1 MNDGD
6 DGNGG
11 KAAGSRVHF
20 NNIQPRAS
28 DASSLTA
35 DDEEQEGKAKPSLQ
49 LQQLLN
55 RARTDAA
62 RRIKEAEA
70 KEEAEAARKTRPTHA
85 GDVPVKISNLKAPPR
100 MKDAPLRM
108 KDAPLRMKD
117 APLVPYASAEAARK
131 TRPTHAGDVPVKLK
145 ISNLKAPPRMKDA
158 PFVPYASVEA
168 QQPKR
173 KDDSFSKDD
182 TLPMMRK
189 RNTTDD
195 WSSSGETE
203 VTAHLLQMTGR
214 KADKAEAARKEEAEE
229 EKAELSLTGKRSF
242 DEFSGSDMSFMTPQA
257 DESPPPK
264 RIAEADFSDAELE
277 VEPSEPPLEP
287 EGLEPEERAQVEA
300 QADQQSQAQSQ
311 SSSAKRYPTRNRRS
325 KKK

>member
-1 MNDGD
+1 
-6 DGNGG
+6 
-11 KAAGSRVHF
+11 
-20 NNIQPRAS
+20 
-28 DASSLTA
+28 
-35 DDEEQEGKAKPSLQ
+35 
-49 LQQLLN
+49 
-55 RARTDAA
+55 
-62 RRIKEAEA
+62 
-70 KEEAEAARKTRPTHA
+70 
-85 GDVPVKISNLKAPPR
+85 
-100 MKDAPLRM
+100 
-108 KDAPLRMKD
+108 MKD
-117 APLVPYASAEAARK
+117 APLVPSA
-131 TRPTHAGDVPVKLK
+131 T
-145 ISNLKAPPRMKDA
+145 
-158 PFVPYASVEA
+158 VEA

-173 KDDSFSKDD
+173 KDDSLSKDG
-182 TLPMMRK
+182 TLAAVPMMRK

-203 VTAHLLQMTGR
+203 VTAHLIQMIGR

-242 DEFSGSDMSFMTPQA
+242 DDFSGSDMSFMTPQA

-287 EGLEPEERAQVEA
+287 EGLEPEDQEA

-311 SSSAKRYPTRNRRS
+311 TSSSAKRYPTRNRRS